1 MSWVA
6 TGSFDGTRVLSTKS
20 SGAIRV
26 RRERRAAFLKV
37 LESRGLF
44 VREGFALSRA
54 VE

>member
-1 MSWVA
+1 MLDVK
-6 TGSFDGTRVLSTKS
+6 GSVDSRK
-20 SGAIRV
+20 RV

-44 VREGFALSRA
+44 AREGFALSCV